1 MRDKAY
7 KNATLV
13 LAIIIVISS
22 TILFIT
28 KKSGYH
34 TLVVDGTKSIDE
46 NYLAVEKIFGLWKRD
61 NGGGKLDKRTYL
73 NDITVQFYL
82 TPVSPQL

>member
-1 MRDKAY
+1 MSILKKLQRDYLFASS
-7 KNATLV
+7 V
-13 LAIIIVISS
+13 LEDAMELS
-22 TILFIT
+22 
-28 KKSGYH
+28 YH
-34 TLVVDGTKSIDE
+34 TLVVDGTRSIDE

-82 TPVSPQL
+82 TPVSPQS